1 MAGDQGTQGS
11 MFSFR
16 CLRDLQIREV
26 RHRVVYMY
34 IVYGSKAQRGHK
46 LRNLYF
52 EVVIIFEIKWRD
64 PPRKDLKDVTDS

>member
-1 MAGDQGTQGS
+1 M
-11 MFSFR
+11 
-16 CLRDLQIREV
+16 QIREV
-26 RHRVVYMY
+26 RRRVVYMY